1 MAEEKKVVIEG
12 LDGNRLAD
20 RINSSLNGKKEL
32 YKALEII
39 LFAVFAF
46 QFIIIAYFNLFQI
59 KYHLG
64 FDASSVM
71 LRARMVWEQK
81 TLLPK
86 NYVEQTNFNFD
97 SSMPV
102 AALIYGI
109 CGDVCTA
116 FGITNILSSVCI
128 VVLFYFIAKKLSLSR
143 AGTLFGLV
151 FLTSPY
157 VSPDY
162 NTANPLDYFP
172 AMFFST
178 AFLSVMVIYAFLVFA
193 AVIYL
198 SDKESSRVLTVVFSA
213 AAVAMSFYLAV
224 SKGIALFLYTVAPV
238 VLYLIVRTLAHKDI
252 RCFFNR
258 ILVFLIVEAAAIAA
272 GQLFASRVAGFSSMG
287 ASIELIQLGDF
298 WTNFGNIFLGLG
310 KLLNVGNAYKTTTVS
325 SFSGIIYLVH
335 ICVMA
340 VYLFGIV
347 YAVTRIVKNK
357 AFAENDGFCFVVCF
371 CFVNYFAYA
380 LINSTY
386 GAAVFEERYLILFFV
401 FSLFLLGYF
410 IDTFEFDFFKKMGI
424 IFTAAVVTVSAAVGC
439 HSLNIG
445 KYTEPYELA
454 KLLEKYDEKTVYSYN
469 VTTAN
474 LHILTRDLRAL
485 DKTKVYKLI
494 DNGVPYHWGDYT
506 YCDDI
511 GDDTGPVLL
520 IINAGTLEQLPE
532 YCRKNIAFSEAFGS
546 YEIYRS
552 EKNVFDFETGLDD
565 DGYSVDIPNTN
576 GVVTVNMEM
585 DENGGYVTD
594 GTEGYCMYGPYAP
607 TMTGDYRFT
616 LNYKVKSCG
625 DGEKAGAF
633 DVAVSSGAAI
643 LGSADIRTDS
653 ESVSIDVSFSEG
665 DTFEYRVWNYPVSV
679 IVIDSVEREKLY

>member
-1 MAEEKKVVIEG
+1 MAEEKKVIIEG
-12 LDGNRLAD
+12 LEGNRLAD
-20 RINSSLNGKKEL
+20 RINTGLNGKKEL

-39 LFAVFAF
+39 LFVVFAF

-59 KYHLG
+59 RYHLG
-64 FDASSVM
+64 FDASSIM

-81 TLLPK
+81 TLFPDSF
-86 NYVEQTNFNFD
+86 VEQTNLFFD

-109 CGDVCTA
+109 CGDICTA
-116 FGITNILSSVCI
+116 FGITNILSAVCI
-128 VVLFYFIAKKLSLSR
+128 TVLFYFIAKKLSISR
-143 AGTLFGLV
+143 TGTLFGLV
-151 FLTSPY
+151 FLTAPYISPY
-157 VSPDY
+157 Y
-162 NTANPLDYFP
+162 NTANPIDYFP

-178 AFLSVMVIYAFLVFA
+178 AFLSVMVIYALLVFA

-198 SDKESSRVLTVVFSA
+198 SDKKSSRVLTAVFSA

-224 SKGIALFLYTVAPV
+224 SKGIALFLYTAAPV
-238 VLYLIVRTLAHKDI
+238 ALYLVVRTLVHKDI

-258 ILVFLIVEAAAIAA
+258 ILVFLIAEAAAIVS
-272 GQLFASRVAGFSSMG
+272 GQFFASRVAGFSAKGS
-287 ASIELIQLGDF
+287 SIELIQLGDF

-310 KLLNVGNAYKTTTVS
+310 KLMNAGNAYGTTEVA
-325 SFSGIIYLVH
+325 SFRGLLYLVH
-335 ICVMA
+335 ICVLA

-347 YAVTRIVKNK
+347 YAVTQTVKNK
-357 AFAENDGFCFVVCF
+357 AFAENDSICFILCF
-371 CFVNYFAYA
+371 CFVNFFAYA

-410 IDTFEFDFFKKMGI
+410 IDTFDYDFFKKLGI
-424 IFTAAVVTVSAAVGC
+424 IFTAAVAAVSAAGGC
-439 HSLNIG
+439 YSLNSG
-445 KYTEPYELA
+445 KYTEPDELA

-469 VTTAN
+469 VPTAN
-474 LHILTRDLRAL
+474 LHTLTRDLRAL

-511 GDDTGPVLL
+511 GDDTGAVLL
-520 IINAGTLEQLPE
+520 IINAGTFEELPE
-532 YCRKNIAFSEAFGS
+532 YCRKNFTFSEAFGS
-546 YEIYRS
+546 CEIYRS

-594 GTEGYCMYGPYAP
+594 GTEGYCMFGPYAP
-607 TMTGDYRFT
+607 TMTGNYRFT

-633 DVAVSSGAAI
+633 DVAVSGGTAI

-665 DTFEYRVWNYPVSV
+665 DTFEYRVWNYPDSV
-679 IVIDSVEREKLY
+679 IEIDSVEMEKLN